1 MRQEGAGRPVR
12 FFGLFLALW
21 VGARLAS
28 LSGHG
33 IPPDRVIA
41 AAAPVRPAL
50 AIAIP
55 ETLPRPSRA
64 TFFVWK
70 QPPFLRSRQFAPLLL
85 PSSTQVSPAA
95 AQDAGLP
102 LDLMNFIVFSVAFAN
117 RHHASDMD
125 ISIAPL
131 ATPPPQPPAP
141 IGKARP
147 DRWAA
152 SAWLLRR
159 GGSLSTPGAVAAG
172 RLGGSQAGIRIDY
185 GLVPSAALRPTAYA
199 RVASALDSP
208 AAPEGAVGLSL
219 QPVRALPIR
228 FALERRIA
236 LGKGARNATTF
247 MAVGGFGPRPVGGGV
262 EAEGY
267 VQAGMVGLRRRDFFI
282 DGKLS
287 LLAPV
292 AVSTLRIGAS
302 MSGGA
307 QPGAERLDL
316 GPEVQLRLPFPH
328 THARLS
334 LEWRERIA
342 GRAAPSSGLAL
353 TLASD
358 F

>member
-41 AAAPVRPAL
+41 AAAPVPPAL

-131 ATPPPQPPAP
+131 ATPPPQPPRPHRQGATRP
-141 IGKARP
+141 MGRKRMAAAAR
-147 DRWAA
+147 RK
-152 SAWLLRR
+152 SLHAWRH
-159 GGSLSTPGAVAAG
+159 
-172 RLGGSQAGIRIDY
+172 
-185 GLVPSAALRPTAYA
+185 
-199 RVASALDSP
+199 
-208 AAPEGAVGLSL
+208 
-219 QPVRALPIR
+219 
-228 FALERRIA
+228 
-236 LGKGARNATTF
+236 
-247 MAVGGFGPRPVGGGV
+247 
-262 EAEGY
+262 
-267 VQAGMVGLRRRDFFI
+267 RRRPA
-282 DGKLS
+282 G
-287 LLAPV
+287 
-292 AVSTLRIGAS
+292 
-302 MSGGA
+302 
-307 QPGAERLDL
+307 
-316 GPEVQLRLPFPH
+316 
-328 THARLS
+328 
-334 LEWRERIA
+334 RIA
-342 GRAAPSSGLAL
+342 GRHPDRLWSRSFGRPSPHRLCARRQRARQPRRTGRRRRPLAATRSR
-353 TLASD
+353 ASD
-358 F
+358 PLRPGTPHRPGQGRA

>member
-21 VGARLAS
+21 VAGRLAS

-33 IPPDRVIA
+33 VPPDRIVA
-41 AAAPVRPAL
+41 AAAPVRPTL

-55 ETLPRPSRA
+55 ETLPRPSRTA
-64 TFFVWK
+64 FFVWK
-70 QPPFLRSRQFAPLLL
+70 QPPILRSRRLAPFLL
-85 PSSTQVSPAA
+85 PSPTQISLAA
-95 AQDAGLP
+95 AQDEGLP
-102 LDLMNFIVFSVAFAN
+102 VDLMNFIAFSVAFAN
-117 RHHASDMD
+117 RHYASDMGM
-125 ISIAPL
+125 SAAPP
-131 ATPPPQPPAP
+131 ATPPPEFPGSV
-141 IGKARP
+141 GKTRP

-159 GGSLSTPGAVAAG
+159 GGSLSVPGAVPAG

-185 GLVPSAALRPTAYA
+185 GLAPSAALRPTAYA
-199 RVASALDSP
+199 RVTSALDSP
-208 AAPEGAVGLSL
+208 TAPEGAVGLSL

-228 FALERRIA
+228 FALERRVA
-236 LGKGARNATTF
+236 LGKGGRNATTF
-247 MAVGGFGPRPVGGGV
+247 MAVGGFGPRPVAGGL

-267 VQAGMVGLRRRDFFI
+267 AQAGMVGLQRRDFFV

-292 AVSTLRIGAS
+292 AASPLRIGAS

-316 GPEVQLRLPFPH
+316 GPEVQLRLPLPH
-328 THARLS
+328 AHARLS